1 MRGVVWGS
9 TFQIAIRKL
18 DEIIKQYKRCQI
30 LPKIINKSKY
40 NYFVEFENSDVWRA
54 CS

>member
-9 TFQIAIRKL
+9 TFQIAISKL
-18 DEIIKQYKRCQI
+18 DEIIKQYRRCHILLKRT
-30 LPKIINKSKY
+30 NKSK
-40 NYFVEFENSDVWRA
+40 NNCLIEFENGDVWRA